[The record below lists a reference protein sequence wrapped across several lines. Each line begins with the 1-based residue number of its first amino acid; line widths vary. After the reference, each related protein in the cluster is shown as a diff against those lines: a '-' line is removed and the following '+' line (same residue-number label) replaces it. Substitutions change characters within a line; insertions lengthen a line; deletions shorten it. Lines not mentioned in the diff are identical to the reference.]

1 MLEGG
6 SEDSPENEAGDRE
19 ASGGGAQA
27 AVFGN
32 KDQAIA
38 RRDQALDFIRQRY
51 PDYLASTEQMEEGI
65 LQSSYLRAVY
75 GDFQTPRPRTPG
87 QRKRNI
93 FGREACGGNY
103 GIRLCGSAHAG
114 GSHDPGKFGQAGENT
129 ERWRITVSFP
139 EHRALGYW

>member
-19 ASGGGAQA
+19 ASGAGAQA

-32 KDQAIA
+32 KEQAIA

-75 GDFQTPRPRTPG
+75 GDFQTPRPEDARTEEA
-87 QRKRNI
+87 KY
-93 FGREACGGNY
+93 FWMGR
-103 GIRLCGSAHAG
+103 L
-114 GSHDPGKFGQAGENT
+114 AGEIT
-129 ERWRITVSFP
+129 EFVYAGLRTQEDPMIR
-139 EHRALGYW
+139 ENLAKLGKILKDGG